1 MLADNHRKSVTP
13 APWRLIKRVLP
24 QHTDHAG
31 VMWHGAYVGWLEEAR
46 VEALAAAGLGYAAM
60 CDLGIEMPVV
70 SMRIDYRRALSHGD
84 RVILESECAAPK
96 GVRWPWRCRLLRDG
110 HLVAE
115 AAVELVMLRQGR
127 VLRSVPD
134 QLVDVMTRLRQG
146 PSANP

>member
-1 MLADNHRKSVTP
+1 M
-13 APWRLIKRVLP
+13 
-24 QHTDHAG
+24 
-31 VMWHGAYVGWLEEAR
+31 
-46 VEALAAAGLGYAAM
+46 EALAAAGLGYAAM
-60 CDLGIEMPVV
+60 YDLGIEMPVV

-84 RVILESECAAPK
+84 RVILESECTAPK